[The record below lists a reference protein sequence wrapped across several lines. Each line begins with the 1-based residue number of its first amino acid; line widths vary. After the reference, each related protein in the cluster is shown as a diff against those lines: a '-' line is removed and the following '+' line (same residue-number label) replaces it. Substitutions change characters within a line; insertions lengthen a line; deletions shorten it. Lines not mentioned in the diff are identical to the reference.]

1 MSSENKVW
9 TVVSMLEW
17 ATEYFEEK
25 EVPSPRHSIEW
36 LLADILKSKRL
47 NLYLQYDRPL
57 SEIELSQLRP
67 MVQRRA
73 GHEPLQYILGYA
85 EFMNCK
91 IYVNPSV
98 LIPRIETEQLVEI
111 FLEKTR
117 HLADKKINL
126 LDIGTGSGC
135 IPIAVKKSRP
145 NWNCYGMDICDKAL
159 VVAKRNADENNTDVH
174 FFKGNLFDHESLSI
188 SNWDLIIS
196 NPPYIAPDE
205 KESIDKQVKDFEPEH
220 ALFHQNPV
228 EVYDTIIQYACAQNA
243 ELYLELNNRIAEQI
257 KQLATEYYKQT
268 ILHKDFD
275 NNERFLTTVL

>member
-1 MSSENKVW
+1 
-9 TVVSMLEW
+9 MLEW